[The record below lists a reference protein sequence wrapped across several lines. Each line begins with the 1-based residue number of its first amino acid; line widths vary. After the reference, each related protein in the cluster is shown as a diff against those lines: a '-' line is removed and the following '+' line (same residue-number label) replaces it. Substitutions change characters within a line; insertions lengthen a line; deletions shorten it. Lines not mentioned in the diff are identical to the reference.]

1 MDKVTEEKR
10 VRAFGRGQE
19 NVKKFDIKKALME
32 SGVCFDDGPDRM

>member
-19 NVKKFDIKKALME
+19 NVRKFDIKKALID
-32 SGVCFDDGPDRM
+32 SGVCFDNTPDM